1 MKTIEKIQLDGVDVN
16 IEISL
21 LEYGIAWFKEA
32 NEITFIYGTAMDEKG
47 DFSNFYLSS
56 FDLNTNVK
64 NEFDFVDWQSFC
76 SFADIDESKLNEMPI
91 EHVIY
96 SLVMHEGIENIF
108 GSTYSEGLTFDELKE
123 EYAIKPYILT

>member
-21 LEYGIAWFKEA
+21 LEYGIAWFKKS
-32 NEITFIYGTAMDEKG
+32 NEITFIYSTGIDKNC
-47 DFSNFYLSS
+47 DCSNFCLSS

-76 SFADIDESKLNEMPI
+76 NFADIDESKLNEMPI

-123 EYAIKPYILT
+123 EYAI